1 MYLDISET
9 SFRFKVQNPLNLCL
23 NTNIKPKPP
32 SQKHC
37 TVQELK
43 NNAFC
48 QEKIKLFAASF
59 QISKCSFNLPKTKF
73 EFFLTKV
80 YLLKFSFCEPDKKGS
95 NRNQRRANNRQI
107 SKIKHYEC
115 SNPNLTKIIPNLK
128 IIPHNTSTTKST
140 KGNKILTSSYK
151 RVQLQ

>member
-9 SFRFKVQNPLNLCL
+9 SFRFKNQNPLNLCL

-37 TVQELK
+37 TVQELI
-43 NNAFC
+43 NNAFF

-59 QISKCSFNLPKTKF
+59 QISKSSFNLPKTEF

-80 YLLKFSFCEPDKKGS
+80 YLLEVFVLRTGQVKGS
-95 NRNQRRANNRQI
+95 NRNQRRANNR
-107 SKIKHYEC
+107 
-115 SNPNLTKIIPNLK
+115 
-128 IIPHNTSTTKST
+128 
-140 KGNKILTSSYK
+140 
-151 RVQLQ
+151 